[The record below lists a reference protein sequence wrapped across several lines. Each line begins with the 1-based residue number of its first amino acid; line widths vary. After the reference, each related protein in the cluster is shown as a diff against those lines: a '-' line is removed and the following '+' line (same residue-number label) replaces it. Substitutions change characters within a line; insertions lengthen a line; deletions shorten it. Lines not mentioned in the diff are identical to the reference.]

1 MPGGGLFAL
10 VSFGGQNVLLN
21 GNPEMTYW
29 YKTFRRYTHFA
40 EESYT
45 IACDGPDQLLYDQDI
60 QVRAKIKR
68 VGDLVRDMYF
78 VFSLP
83 DIYSK
88 YMDPAIRD
96 AQYNFA
102 WANYIGCRMI
112 RNVALIIGGQ
122 KIQEFSGKYIATK
135 ALMDLDTDALAKWKL
150 LVGETNELT
159 NPALGIYGG
168 GSESVGYPTV
178 YRDDTATVQT
188 NRPSIFGQD
197 IYVPLPFWCCE
208 NPSLALPLVALQYH
222 EVEIQLTLRPISDLY
237 TILDPSGNRVRP
249 GYYMN
254 AVDSATAYQTNN
266 PTYGTIDTSEGLI
279 NNFLVDIGFTAPP
292 LNTWNFQ
299 PRFMATYVWLTDE
312 ERKVFA
318 DTPLNYLVY
327 QVQIYKAPP
336 FSNRQLFD
344 LNAHNPATR
353 LLIAAE
359 RSDTWYR
366 NEGMNFTN
374 WWLKSPPYN
383 ATPNVPPWVNY
394 IYATGRTVPQGQR
407 NIINTLRIVGDGNE
421 LQEEKPA
428 AYFENITP
436 WKYAKGLPSPG
447 LLLYPFSLHS
457 PTAQPAGSIN
467 CSRIR
472 LFELDVNPWP
482 LPADTNYVYD
492 LTVFIETIN
501 WFTVS
506 GGMGGLKYAL

>member
-78 VFSLP
+78 VFRLP

-88 YMDPAIRD
+88 YIDPAVRA

-102 WANYIGCRMI
+102 WANYIGCRLI
-112 RNVALIIGGQ
+112 RNVALIVGGQ

-135 ALMDLDTDALAKWKL
+135 ALMDLDQDALAKWKT
-150 LVGETNELT
+150 LVGETPELT

-178 YRDDTATVQT
+178 YRDDTAAVQV

-222 EVEIQLTLRPISDLY
+222 EVEIQLTLRPIWDLY
-237 TILDPSGNRVRP
+237 TILDSMGNRVRP

-254 AVDSATAYQTNN
+254 ADQVTAYQTNN
-266 PTYGTIDTSEGLI
+266 PTYNTIDSSDTLI

-292 LNTWNFQ
+292 LNTWDFQ

-312 ERKVFA
+312 ERKVFGS
-318 DTPLNYLVY
+318 TPLNYLVY

-353 LLIAAE
+353 LLIGAE

-366 NEGMNFTN
+366 NELVNFTN
-374 WWLKSPPYN
+374 WWTKSPPYN

-394 IYATGRTVPQGQR
+394 IYATGRGVPQGQR
-407 NIINTLRIVGDGNE
+407 NIINTLRVIGDGNE
-421 LQEEKPA
+421 LQEEKSA
-428 AYFENITP
+428 AYFEKITP
-436 WKYAKGLPSPG
+436 WKYATGLPPPG

-457 PTAQPAGSIN
+457 PTVQPSGSIN

-482 LPADTNYVYD
+482 LPQDTNYVYD